1 MAEIVEKL
9 ETINEQVETIKDKVE
24 TLKEQAEMIQDTVN
38 MVSGENVQVVAQ
50 VKEIA
55 ESKIEEGAKKVAE
68 VVAPVA
74 TQIVSELKDEN
85 LSKFIKLLTDDANF
99 VNRIEQSIK
108 NILQDGKVDHD
119 DVPEL
124 VFIIMDAYNTVA
136 KSQVSMNEI
145 PEFVNCV
152 FNYIADKFNLM
163 PKEERQRMS
172 RLITSSVKLALMAP
186 PINNAVKTSFSCLP
200 CFK

>member
-1 MAEIVEKL
+1 MQVKDKIENIVE
-9 ETINEQVETIKDKVE
+9 
-24 TLKEQAEMIQDTVN
+24 QATVIQDTVN
-38 MVSGENVQVVAQ
+38 MVSGENIQVVEQ

-55 ESKIEEGAKKVAE
+55 ETKIEEVAVKVAE

-74 TQIVSELKDEN
+74 VKVVDELKDEN
-85 LSKFIKLLTDDANF
+85 LSKFIKLLTDDATF
-99 VNRIEQSIK
+99 INRIEQSIK
-108 NILQDGKVDHD
+108 TILQDGKVDHD

-124 VFIIMDAYNTVA
+124 VFIIMDAYNTTA

-163 PKEERQRMS
+163 PKEERQRIA